1 VPTDQFGLPVTT
13 RSGAALE
20 AYDQAVHGLLGWDG
34 GALAMFQRALDGD
47 PELAL
52 AHAGVAVCHFLDER
66 FAEARAAVERAR
78 AAAGGATA
86 RERGHVEAMA
96 RLIAGRPDEAE
107 RAMREHLAGHPR
119 DLAVVQRLYF
129 IWFWQGRFPEMLELT
144 RALVR
149 HYPGNSFMLGL
160 HAFALEEAQRM
171 PEALAAAEVAV
182 ARNPRDAWSV
192 HALAHTVYEM
202 GAARAG
208 IGLLPPAIHPCTHLG
223 WFRNHLLWHLAL
235 MHFACGDYAR
245 ASRMSRAAFE
255 RRPSAVAGNLHDS
268 ISLLWRLELTG
279 VEVGARWRPFAAIAH
294 ERLNRQGLLFHA
306 AHLAMALAGAGE
318 WAIAERQMG
327 MLRERVA
334 KDRTGLVGE
343 VLIPLIE
350 GLHAF
355 AARDYGKVVERIE
368 PLRPRIV
375 ELGGSR
381 AQRDVFH
388 DTVLEACLRGG
399 DGARAE
405 GMLAERVARRA
416 DAYWLTRKGSASGQ
430 QGRAA

>member
-1 VPTDQFGLPVTT
+1 MPTDQFAMPVTT
-13 RSGAALE
+13 SSPVALE

-34 GALAMFQRALDGD
+34 ATLDMFNRALEAD
-47 PELAL
+47 PDFAL
-52 AHAGVAVCHFLDER
+52 AHAGVGVCHFLDER
-66 FAEARAAVERAR
+66 FAQARTAVERAR
-78 AAAGGATA
+78 ASAAGATV
-86 RERGHVEAMA
+86 RERGHVEAMVQ
-96 RLIAGRPDEAE
+96 LIAGRPDQAE
-107 RAMREHLAGHPR
+107 RAMREHLASYPR

-144 RALVR
+144 GDLVR

-160 HAFALEEAQRM
+160 HAFALEEARRF
-171 PEALAAAEVAV
+171 PEAFATAEVAV

-208 IGLLPPAIHPCTHLG
+208 ISLLPPAIHPCTHLG

-235 MHFACGDYAR
+235 MHFACGDYER

-255 RRPSAVAGNLHDS
+255 RRPSSVPGNLHDS
-268 ISLLWRLELTG
+268 ISLLWRLDLCGEM
-279 VEVGARWRPFAAIAH
+279 VGERWRPFAAIAR

-306 AHLAMALAGAGE
+306 AHLAMALAGAGD
-318 WAIAERQMG
+318 WATAEQQLG
-327 MLRERVA
+327 MLRERGS
-334 KDRTGLVGE
+334 KDRTGLVGD

-350 GLHAF
+350 GLGAF
-355 AARDYGKVVERIE
+355 ATADYRRAVEKIE

-388 DTVLEACLRGG
+388 DTFLEACFRAG
-399 DGARAE
+399 DSGRAE
-405 GMLAERVARRA
+405 RVLAERVARRA
-416 DAYWLTRKGSASGQ
+416 DTYWLTRKEHA
-430 QGRAA
+430 GRAAS

>member
-1 VPTDQFGLPVTT
+1 MPTDQFALPVTT
-13 RSGAALE
+13 RSPAALE

-34 GALAMFQRALDGD
+34 ATLDMFNRALEAD
-47 PELAL
+47 PDFALAL
-52 AHAGVAVCHFLDER
+52 AGVGVCHFLDER
-66 FAEARAAVERAR
+66 FAEARTAVERAR
-78 AAAGGATA
+78 MLAAGATA

-96 RLIAGRPDEAE
+96 QLIVGRPDQAE
-107 RAMREHLAGHPR
+107 RAMREHLASYPR

-144 RALVR
+144 GDLVR

-160 HAFALEEAQRM
+160 RAFALEEARRF
-171 PEALAAAEVAV
+171 PEALATAEVAV
-182 ARNPRDAWSV
+182 TRNPRDAWSV

-208 IGLLPPAIHPCTHLG
+208 ISLLPPAIHPCTHLG

-235 MHFACGDYAR
+235 MHFACGDYGR

-255 RRPSAVAGNLHDS
+255 RRPSSVPGNLHDS
-268 ISLLWRLELTG
+268 ISLLWRLDLCGEM
-279 VEVGARWRPFAAIAH
+279 VGERWRPFAAIAR

-306 AHLAMALAGAGE
+306 AHLAMALAGAGD
-318 WAIAERQMG
+318 WAIAEQQMG
-327 MLRERVA
+327 MLRDRGS
-334 KDRTGLVGE
+334 KDRTGLVGD

-355 AARDYGKVVERIE
+355 ATANYLMVIEKIE

-388 DTVLEACLRGG
+388 DTFLEACVRAG
-399 DGARAE
+399 DAGRAE
-405 GMLAERVARRA
+405 RVLTERVARRA
-416 DAYWLTRKGSASGQ
+416 DAYWLARKERARWCAS
-430 QGRAA
+430 